1 MSITELARLS
11 PSVGDDGHALDE
23 LLRAVSRYST
33 NYLATDHPGPT
44 AERSALAAAFAG
56 PLQGGSID
64 AVAVLDELIVNGE
77 PGLLHSGAPT
87 FLGFVMGGA
96 HPISVA
102 TEWLTS
108 IWDQCGALYATSPT
122 ASVVEDTVARWLVSM
137 FGLPQQTSVGIT
149 SGCAMSNLSGLAA
162 ARHAVLDAA
171 GWDVERDGLFGAP
184 VPRVLVSRGC
194 HTTVFRALRL
204 LGMAG
209 QIHLVDTDDQ
219 GRMSLPALQESL
231 RTTDGPL
238 IVCGQVGNVDTG
250 SVDPMPEICAAAHD
264 AGGWVH
270 VDAAFGMWAAAGHT
284 VRHQVT
290 GLEFADSWATDAHKW
305 LNVPYD
311 CGLVFCAHPE
321 AHRAALRTTADYLT
335 AAADGARDPADYTPD
350 LSRRARALVLWATL
364 RHLGTDGV
372 ADLIDRSCAHAATL
386 ASRLST
392 VPGVRI
398 VNDVVL
404 NQVLVTFDAPG
415 TGPTRA
421 HLDAIVARLQ
431 HGGTG
436 WASPTTWRGLP
447 TLRLSVCNWQT
458 TAGDID
464 ACASAI
470 IAAHRATTDH
480 PIHRGEQS

>member
-1 MSITELARLS
+1 MLGIVAGYTETY
-11 PSVGDDGHALDE
+11 VGSRHS
-23 LLRAVSRYST
+23 RAVAGHHDLVR
-33 NYLATDHPGPT
+33 AFDHPLQ
-44 AERSALAAAFAG
+44 RSTVDAA
-56 PLQGGSID
+56 D
-64 AVAVLDELIVNGE
+64 VLDELIRKGE
-77 PGLLHSGAPT
+77 PGLLRSGAPT

-96 HPISVA
+96 HPVSVA

-108 IWDQCGALYATSPT
+108 VWDQCGALYATSPT
-122 ASVVEDTVARWLVSM
+122 ASVVEATVARWLVDL

-162 ARHAVLDAA
+162 ARHSVLLAA

-184 VPRVLVSRGC
+184 TPRVLVSRGC

-219 GRMSLPALQESL
+219 GRMSLPALTASVAA
-231 RTTDGPL
+231 TTGPL

-250 SVDPMPEICAAAHD
+250 SVDPLPEVCAATHE

-270 VDAAFGMWAAAGHT
+270 VDAAFGMWAAAGRT
-284 VRHQVT
+284 VRHHVT

-311 CGLVFCAHPE
+311 CGMVFCAHPD

-335 AAADGARDPADYTPD
+335 PAGDGAHDPADYTPD
-350 LSRRARALVLWATL
+350 LSRRARSLVLWATL

-372 ADLIDRSCAHAATL
+372 ADLVDRCCAHARNL
-386 ASRLST
+386 ASQLSRAEGVT
-392 VPGVRI
+392 V

-404 NQVLVTFDAPG
+404 NQVLATFDSPAG
-415 TGPTRA
+415 NLSQS
-421 HLDAIVARLQ
+421 HLDGIVARLQ

-436 WASPTTWRGLP
+436 WASPTTWRGAP

-458 TAGDID
+458 SAADID
-464 ACASAI
+464 ACAGAVI
-470 IAAHRATTDH
+470 EAHRRQTEITLD
-480 PIHRGEQS
+480 RGDRP